1 MENRVVSSEES
12 VAEQGYTRERVA
24 AEREQENESIR
35 RLLAT
40 KTGREYVLR
49 QLKRAFPLGGGS
61 LCSSEQGTFYNL
73 GKFESYLEILLDL
86 REAFWEHRGEGRRC
100 VGDIL
105 LGWFFDE
112 GVSGAVSEDKLPEKK

>member
-1 MENRVVSSEES
+1 MKDNVVRADAAPE
-12 VAEQGYTRERVA
+12 EQGDVREKFAVA
-24 AEREQENESIR
+24 REEENENIR

-40 KTGREYVLR
+40 QAGREYVLR

-86 REAFWEHRGEGRRC
+86 REAFWQRRREGRKC
-100 VGDIL
+100 VGEIL

-112 GVSGAVSEDKLPEKK
+112 GVSGTEPDENLSV

>member
-49 QLKRAFPLGGGS
+49 QLKRAFRWAVGLCAAASRGRSTIWGS
-61 LCSSEQGTFYNL
+61 LRAIWRYCLICGRRSGST
-73 GKFESYLEILLDL
+73 
-86 REAFWEHRGEGRRC
+86 EGRA
-100 VGDIL
+100 G
-105 LGWFFDE
+105 
-112 GVSGAVSEDKLPEKK
+112 GVSGIFCWDGSLMRG